1 MKMVISLEHRQP
13 NQINTLLLQGVVFR
27 GGKECKVSGLAS
39 SVGQL
44 VNNY

>member
-1 MKMVISLEHRQP
+1 MKMVISLEHCQP

-27 GGKECKVSGLAS
+27 GGKECRVSGQAS
-39 SVGQL
+39 PGGQL